1 MKTTLA
7 LIALGLFLIG
17 CSKNE
22 SPVPPAKK
30 TEAEEFFEEIKALA
44 EQGDIEA
51 QDILSEMYFNGE
63 GVDQDKTQAAKWKE
77 KANVFSRDEAAFDVL
92 KTGLSGIIFEK
103 SNKFFPIS
111 TDTLYPGYPG
121 VSFVSRVPPDFPTD
135 KSVADQ
141 NMRWISFYIDDES
154 DKRRLVMSQSP
165 LHIPQAEATEELEP
179 KRWVLG
185 PEIETCIF
193 LFWSEAAGDW
203 IDEWTETNSLP
214 SRLKVELSF
223 KKPDGSEPMLSDM
236 LSCEVFS
243 PDAARSHLEKAKKGD
258 TQAQYFLGMMY
269 SIGNQVKKDFKES
282 AKWWRKSA
290 EQGNAPSQAF
300 LALSYFRG
308 EGVPKDPITG
318 YAWMHIA
325 EINGVAGDILGDDIL
340 IYEKVKSLTR
350 KMTDAQKNKAIRMA
364 KEMINKNPKLIK

>member
-1 MKTTLA
+1 MKITLT
-7 LIALGLFLIG
+7 LLALGLFLIG

-63 GVDQDKTQAAKWKE
+63 GVGQDKTQAAKWKK
-77 KANVFSRDEAAFDVL
+77 KANLFSKEEAAFNVL
-92 KTGLSGIIFEK
+92 KTGLSGIIFDK
-103 SNKFFPIS
+103 SNKIS
-111 TDTLYPGYPG
+111 SINADTLDPDYPS
-121 VSFVSRVPPDFPTD
+121 VTFSSRVPADFPTD

-141 NMRWISFYIDDES
+141 NTRRITFCIENES
-154 DKRRLVMSQSP
+154 DKRRLVMYQSP
-165 LHIPQAEATEELEP
+165 LHKPHAETKEELEP

-185 PEIETCIF
+185 PEIDTCMF
-193 LFWSEAAGDW
+193 RFWSEAAGDW

-214 SRLKVELSF
+214 SRLKVELAF

-236 LSCEVFS
+236 LSCKIFS
-243 PDAARSHLEKAKKGD
+243 PDVARSHLAKAEKGD
-258 TQAQYFLGMMY
+258 VQAQYSLGMMY
-269 SIGNQVKKDFKES
+269 SNGNHVKKDYKEA

-308 EGVPKDPITG
+308 EGVPKDLVTG

-325 EINGVAGDILGDDIL
+325 EINGVVNDISGSEDL
-340 IYEKVKSLTR
+340 IYEKVESLAR
-350 KMTDAQKNKAIRMA
+350 KMTDAQKNRAIGMTYG
-364 KEMINKNPKLIK
+364 MIHKNPKLMK